1 MEKLKSYL
9 SFLLY
14 SADGGDDDRYHVPP
28 DPGRDAS
35 EAELRDT
42 EERLGAPDKLLSLVF
57 EEDVRVMGIN
67 SEHVRQCMKVIDRLQ
82 LGSLASILSRDGR

>member
-1 MEKLKSYL
+1 MEDLESY
-9 SFLLY
+9 LLY
-14 SADGGDDDRYHVPP
+14 SGDDDRYRVTP

-57 EEDVRVMGIN
+57 EEGVRVLGTDP
-67 SEHVRQCMKVIDRLQ
+67 ERVRQCMEVIDRLQ
-82 LGSLASILSRDGR
+82 LGSVTSILSRDRR

>member
-1 MEKLKSYL
+1 LASRRNNAGAGKLESYL

-14 SADGGDDDRYHVPP
+14 SEDGGDDDRYHVTP

-57 EEDVRVMGIN
+57 EEGMCVLGADPGR
-67 SEHVRQCMKVIDRLQ
+67 VRQRMKV
-82 LGSLASILSRDGR
+82 